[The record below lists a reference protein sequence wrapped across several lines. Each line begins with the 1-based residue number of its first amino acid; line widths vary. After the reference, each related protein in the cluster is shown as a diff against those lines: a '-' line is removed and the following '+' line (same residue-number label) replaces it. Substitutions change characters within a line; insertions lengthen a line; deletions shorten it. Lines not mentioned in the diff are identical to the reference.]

1 MQGRAASEREDHLK
15 RIAELEDELSRQMQQ
30 SHYKEDNIANLQA
43 TVDQFREKCFYLEE
57 DLNNK
62 MQEINLMKQD
72 IERFE
77 IEQLA
82 GTGEVG
88 SKFGGVSLSALRI
101 ESEQL
106 RKDNAKLLNLL
117 SKTKEYENFGNFV
130 DNLGGNAVRIQT
142 GKENQQEEANE
153 DIKPDE
159 DEWVPGEAFATAYQF
174 RSKHGNDMTPDLINQ
189 LLSNLNKIWQDRE
202 KKQINRIN
210 KKNQEEITQLKRQL
224 ISRTPYDALQAK
236 KQISRLTTELSQT
249 KKELAKFQKQKV
261 TNEKNPVGTELIDNT
276 L

>member
-1 MQGRAASEREDHLK
+1 
-15 RIAELEDELSRQMQQ
+15 
-30 SHYKEDNIANLQA
+30 
-43 TVDQFREKCFYLEE
+43 
-57 DLNNK
+57 

-88 SKFGGVSLSALRI
+88 SKFGGVSLSAFRI
-101 ESEQL
+101 ESQQL

-130 DNLGGNAVRIQT
+130 DHLGGNAVRIQT
-142 GKENQQEEANE
+142 GKENQQEEANK

-174 RSKHGNDMTPDLINQ
+174 RSKHGNDMTPDLIN
-189 LLSNLNKIWQDRE
+189 
-202 KKQINRIN
+202 
-210 KKNQEEITQLKRQL
+210 
-224 ISRTPYDALQAK
+224 
-236 KQISRLTTELSQT
+236 
-249 KKELAKFQKQKV
+249 
-261 TNEKNPVGTELIDNT
+261 
-276 L
+276 

>member
-1 MQGRAASEREDHLK
+1 
-15 RIAELEDELSRQMQQ
+15 
-30 SHYKEDNIANLQA
+30 
-43 TVDQFREKCFYLEE
+43 
-57 DLNNK
+57 
-62 MQEINLMKQD
+62 MQEITLMKQD

-130 DNLGGNAVRIQT
+130 DDLGGNAVRIQT
-142 GKENQQEEANE
+142 GKENQQQEANK

-159 DEWVPGEAFATAYQF
+159 DEWIPGEAFATA
-174 RSKHGNDMTPDLINQ
+174 
-189 LLSNLNKIWQDRE
+189 
-202 KKQINRIN
+202 
-210 KKNQEEITQLKRQL
+210 
-224 ISRTPYDALQAK
+224 
-236 KQISRLTTELSQT
+236 
-249 KKELAKFQKQKV
+249 
-261 TNEKNPVGTELIDNT
+261 
-276 L
+276 